1 MTRAR
6 LLRRT
11 CSLLLYVTWQEWICG
26 RESGAHPTEIA
37 VLLVK
42 VLAGADLGGVA

>member
-11 CSLLLYVTWQEWICG
+11 CSLLLYVIWREWICG
-26 RESGAHPTEIA
+26 RSSGVHPTEIA

-42 VLAGADLGGVA
+42 VIAGADMGGVA